1 MLSAVEQNLLDRSG
15 VEKSW
20 RLLEEIT
27 SFKREHPRDVDR
39 SVEIVAERLRGEGL
53 PAEVATMVLYLSLLA

>member
-1 MLSAVEQNLLDRSG
+1 MLSAVEQNLLDRAG

-39 SVEIVAERLRGEGL
+39 SVEIVAETLRGE
-53 PAEVATMVLYLSLLA
+53 